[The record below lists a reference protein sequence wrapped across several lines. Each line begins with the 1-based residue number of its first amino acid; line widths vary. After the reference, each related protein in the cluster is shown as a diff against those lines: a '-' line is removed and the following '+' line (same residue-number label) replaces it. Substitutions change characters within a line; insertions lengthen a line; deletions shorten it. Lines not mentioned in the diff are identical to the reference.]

1 MWESGFLCLGESMDD
16 ASLYVQFWEH
26 YSRVEW
32 PYPMAV
38 YSVALRCLAED
49 AIMRALVGLD
59 R

>member
-1 MWESGFLCLGESMDD
+1 MDD
-16 ASLYVQFWEH
+16 SSLYVQFWKH